1 MYDSLDFP
9 VIGVEWL
16 GKFEWTWS
24 SVGGPGVVLVD
35 HEWYGR
41 LLVVQAGFRMMGH
54 SNRDSYEVARIP
66 RSEWTWSSV
75 CDSGVVLAGVWGWVS
90 GFEWSMV
97 VPQPTISPV
106 SPKNCGTNFSED
118 SLSNTT

>member
-1 MYDSLDFP
+1 M
-9 VIGVEWL
+9 
-16 GKFEWTWS
+16 
-24 SVGGPGVVLVD
+24 VLVER
-35 HEWYGR
+35 EWYER

-90 GFEWSMV
+90 GFEWSV
-97 VPQPTISPV
+97 VHGCSPTNPFPSF
-106 SPKNCGTNFSED
+106 T
-118 SLSNTT
+118 